1 MLNAAKCH
9 HVLNSITSIPQ
20 KFAISLFW
28 FDKVSIVKTKWKK
41 GPKLSKIYR
50 SHKDGLIRLAEIWFM
65 AQRNNLV
72 PIVQTISLR
81 VCLLPHPSRTSL
93 SLSLSLLTGCRTNS
107 SMCCGFRK
115 CTITELRISIKSCH
129 VTQISQKSGCKD
141 FLTLFDWQVY
151 FETSNN
157 G

>member
-81 VCLLPHPSRTSL
+81 VCLLPHPSPTSTSL
-93 SLSLSLLTGCRTNS
+93 SLSVSSDRLSNKLFHVLWVPKMYDYWITNKYQKLSCYPNFTKKRMQGFSYFVWLTGLLWN
-107 SMCCGFRK
+107 
-115 CTITELRISIKSCH
+115 
-129 VTQISQKSGCKD
+129 Q
-141 FLTLFDWQVY
+141 
-151 FETSNN
+151 
-157 G
+157 